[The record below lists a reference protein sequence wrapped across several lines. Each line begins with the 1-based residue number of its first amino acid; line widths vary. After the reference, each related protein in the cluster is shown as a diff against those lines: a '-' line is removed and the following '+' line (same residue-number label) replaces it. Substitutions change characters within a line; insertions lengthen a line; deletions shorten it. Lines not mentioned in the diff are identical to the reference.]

1 MKTIILLI
9 ALVLCNLSFGCV
21 ILPNGNYIPCETNTT
36 KILIEKSI
44 KQRLRHNAYDLSYIA
59 YDKDLIEKLENAIT
73 NIENIKTN
81 IEYNVKL
88 AESRLNEAEVKY
100 VESIKKYKTTLHN
113 AASKSFIKQKVY
125 SEIAK
130 QNAYSEMII
139 AKQNASSEMFMA
151 EQKAY
156 YEMSMAKQ
164 MAHFEMRMAKYKY
177 EKARWECGRIYALAK
192 GELSYLPVGKSP
204 REIFELVK

>member
-21 ILPNGNYIPCETNTT
+21 ILPNGNYIPCETNTI
-36 KILIEKSI
+36 KILREKSI
-44 KQRLRHNAYDLSYIA
+44 KEHLKQIGYYKA
-59 YDKDLIEKLENAIT
+59 LIENEKI
-73 NIENIKTN
+73 ISN

-88 AESRLNEAEVKY
+88 AESRLNEAEVRY

-130 QNAYSEMII
+130 QKAYSDIAKQTLYSEMLTAKQNVYSEMIF
-139 AKQNASSEMFMA
+139 AKQQAD
-151 EQKAY
+151 
-156 YEMSMAKQ
+156 YEMSMAK
-164 MAHFEMRMAKYKY
+164 FEY
-177 EKARWECGRIYALAK
+177 ETARRECGRIYAIAK
-192 GELSYLPVGKSP
+192 GESTYLPVGKSP

>member
-9 ALVLCNLSFGCV
+9 TLVLCNLSFGCV
-21 ILPNGNYIPCETNTT
+21 ILPNGNYIPCETNTI
-36 KILIEKSI
+36 KILREKRI
-44 KQRLRHNAYDLSYIA
+44 KEHLKQIGYYKA
-59 YDKDLIEKLENAIT
+59 LIENKKI
-73 NIENIKTN
+73 IDN

-130 QNAYSEMII
+130 QKAYSDIAKQTLYSEMLTAKQNVYSEMIFAKQQAYSEMLT
-139 AKQNASSEMFMA
+139 AK
-151 EQKAY
+151 
-156 YEMSMAKQ
+156 
-164 MAHFEMRMAKYKY
+164 FEY
-177 EKARWECGRIYALAK
+177 EKARRECGRIYAIAK
-192 GELSYLPVGKSP
+192 GESSYLPVGKSP